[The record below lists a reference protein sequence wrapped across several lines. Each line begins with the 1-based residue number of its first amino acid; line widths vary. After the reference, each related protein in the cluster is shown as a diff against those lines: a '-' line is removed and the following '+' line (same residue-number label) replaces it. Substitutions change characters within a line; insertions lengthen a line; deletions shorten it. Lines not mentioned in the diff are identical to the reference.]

1 MDFEHE
7 FNRYEKRRSTA
18 QLSGGTVSFHHWYR
32 NKTQPNKVSLFI
44 GVCIGFCIG
53 IILGNTLR

>member
-7 FNRYEKRRSTA
+7 LNQSVKRRAIS
-18 QLSGGTVSFHHWYR
+18 QLAGESVSFHHWYR
-32 NKTQPNKVSLFI
+32 NKPQPNKVSLFI

-53 IILGNTLR
+53 LILSISVQ